1 MQMFPDGKGGTM
13 AATRLIPLHQ
23 NKGRT
28 IAQCLADRTAYSKNP
43 EKTDG
48 GELIS
53 SYGCDP
59 KTVDEEFMLSKRQYE
74 YKTGKKQEKNVIA
87 YQIRQSFKP
96 GEITPEE
103 ANRIGYELA
112 MRFTKGKHA
121 FIVATH
127 NDRAHIHN
135 HVIFNST
142 TMDGSRKFRDFFFSG
157 IALQRVSDLICLEN
171 GLSTIPWTPYRDRNS
186 KNPFGKKKDRLKPER
201 SFGYLIDIEKKIA
214 EGKSSAYIGWAKRF
228 NLKQAAKAVLFLKE
242 HQIGSMEDLEK
253 TVSDCS
259 VRYEELKNAVKASEE
274 KLTELA
280 QLKTHII
287 NFMKT
292 KDVYSEFKRRGFSGS
307 YFEEHR
313 EALLLNRAAKKAFD
327 ELELKKLPKVSEL
340 NQEYDRILKQKKEAY
355 AELRNLRNEFHEY
368 QTAQEIA
375 KTILSENEKKER
387 QTKVKTR

>member
-1 MQMFPDGKGGTM
+1 MQMFPLGKGGTM

-23 NKGRT
+23 NKGKT

-43 EKTDG
+43 DKTDG

-112 MRFTKGKHA
+112 MRFTQGKHA

-171 GLSTIPWTPYRDRNS
+171 GLSTIPWTPYRDRIS
-186 KNPFGKKKDRLKPER
+186 KNPFGKKKDRLKSER
-201 SFGYLIDIEKKIA
+201 SFGYLIDIEKKIS
-214 EGKSSAYIGWAKRF
+214 EGKNGAYIGWAKRF

-242 HQIGSMEDLEK
+242 HQIGSMEELEK

-259 VRYEELKNAVKASEE
+259 ARYEELKNTVKASEE
-274 KLTELA
+274 KLTEISE
-280 QLKTHII
+280 LKTHII
-287 NFMKT
+287 NYVKT
-292 KDVYSEFKRRGFSGS
+292 KDAYAEFKRQGFSGIF
-307 YFEEHR
+307 FEEHR
-313 EALLLNRAAKKAFD
+313 EALLLNRAAKKAID
-327 ELELKKLPKVSEL
+327 ELELKKLPKIIEL

-375 KTILSENEKKER
+375 KMILAENTKNER
-387 QTKVKTR
+387 QTKVKSR